1 MGLFNRKEKRAAGD
15 AIINTPT
22 TGATGISYQGIFGT
36 QQNALQLSTVFRCIE
51 IISES
56 IAVLPIGVYTKNGVR
71 VNHSL
76 DIVWRDTNNKLTKFE
91 ILKQLVQSV
100 LIKGNGFIFIERNED
115 GSAKRLRWLE
125 SGDVNIFYEKQSNL
139 LYYTSPIISAK
150 KIEPINMIHLK
161 MFSYDGINGISI
173 LSIGNKAFKLGNT
186 LENNAFN
193 FFANGCNLSGVLS
206 VASSLTPQQ
215 IKDIH
220 KAWDESYVNGS
231 GVAVLQGNMNYQSV
245 SNSAKENEL
254 LESREY
260 TVKDICRWFGINPI
274 LLGLNSGST
283 YASLEMAQNDFV
295 IHTLLPWI
303 EAIEEEFSRK
313 LLKPSEQND
322 LEVVLDENYLL
333 RMDKKTE
340 ATYYSTMVNNGLMT
354 RNEARGKLGLEPVEG
369 GDKLVVP
376 FTDINQN
383 TINNDEK

>member
-1 MGLFNRKEKRAAGD
+1 MGLFNRNKEQREVVD
-15 AIINTPT
+15 AVIKAPS
-22 TGATGISYQGIFGT
+22 ATGISYQSIFGT

-56 IAVLPIGVYTKNGVR
+56 IAVLPLGVYTRNGVR
-71 VNHSL
+71 VKHSL
-76 DIVWRDTNNKLTKFE
+76 DLVWRDTNNKLTKFE
-91 ILKQLVQSV
+91 ILKQLIQSV

-125 SGDVNIFYEKQSNL
+125 SGDVNIFYEKQGNL

-186 LENNAFN
+186 LENNAFS

-322 LEVVLDENYLL
+322 LEIVLDENYLL

-383 TINNDEK
+383 TINKDDE